1 MNFRREPTLIIATIG
16 SLLSLL
22 AGFGLDFLTTDQAGL
37 IVAVLTAGL
46 GAWNALKVRPVAPT
60 AIVYLIA
67 TVAALLST
75 YGLDL
80 SQEKVG
86 LITGAILWTL
96 SLILRGQVTPAATA
110 NAVATRTEAV
120 RGRSGPSPY

>member
-1 MNFRREPTLIIATIG
+1 MKREPTLVIATIG
-16 SLLSLL
+16 SLLALI
-22 AGFGLDFLTTDQAGL
+22 AGFGLDFLSTDQAGL

-60 AIVYLIA
+60 AIVYLIS

-86 LITGAILWTL
+86 LITGAVLWTL
-96 SLILRGQVTPAATA
+96 SLILRGQVSPLEPAPLS
-110 NAVATRTEAV
+110 R
-120 RGRSGPSPY
+120 R

>member
-86 LITGAILWTL
+86 LITGAVLWTL

-110 NAVATRTEAV
+110 NAEAV
-120 RGRSGPSPY
+120 RARSGPSPY